1 MNEKAAEA
9 IITLFKSGYTCDPD
23 PPYPGGLQGFEQ
35 DLKQMFSQY
44 FDPAHVEAE
53 FALPTDF
60 QEFLLAI
67 DGSFYKR
74 NWASVFAME
83 SILSNTKYQLKL
95 WEPEGEPHL
104 MWIEVGAWSD
114 KHQLIMCV
122 NRSNAYFG
130 KVLDLHDDHP
140 YCNEDFDPDEE
151 WPGIYSYLECPN

>member
-44 FDPAHVEAE
+44 FDPAHVESE

-60 QEFLLAI
+60 QDFLLAI

-74 NWASVFAME
+74 NWASRICHGIDFVQYE
-83 SILSNTKYQLKL
+83 I
-95 WEPEGEPHL
+95 P
-104 MWIEVGAWSD
+104 IEVVGAGGRASSD
-114 KHQLIMCV
+114 V
-122 NRSNAYFG
+122 
-130 KVLDLHDDHP
+130 D
-140 YCNEDFDPDEE
+140 
-151 WPGIYSYLECPN
+151 